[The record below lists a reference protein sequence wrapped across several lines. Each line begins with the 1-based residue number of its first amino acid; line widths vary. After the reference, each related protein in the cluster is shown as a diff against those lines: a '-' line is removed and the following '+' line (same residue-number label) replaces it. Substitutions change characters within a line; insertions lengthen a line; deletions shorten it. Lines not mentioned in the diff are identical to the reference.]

1 MKRTTWMLAVFM
13 IGASVMPVLA
23 WDAPTD
29 TQLATV
35 LADHSQLNALVQG
48 ASPSQLA
55 SVLSRALAQ
64 VDASALSAEGKSQVS
79 ALLYTRGLLLSGES
93 APQMVSS
100 LAGQVNPNVLPV
112 LAAST
117 AVAVGNT
124 EGVVMDA
131 LINAAGAGTEAA
143 AGVAVAAQ
151 DPASTL
157 SGDSLA
163 LVQQLVIE
171 MRGVAAPVIPP
182 PATAPYNLVPPV
194 VPRGEELPGEDIPQ
208 PPPVAETYSG
218 Q

>member
-1 MKRTTWMLAVFM
+1 MKLMKFALIACLTAM
-13 IGASVMPVLA
+13 SVMPVLA

-29 TQLATV
+29 SQIATV
-35 LADHSQLNALVQG
+35 LADHTQLVPLVQG

-55 SVLSRALAQ
+55 SVISRALAQ
-64 VDASALSAEGKSQVS
+64 VDASTLPVASKEQVS
-79 ALLYTRGLLLSGES
+79 ALIFTRGLLLSGES
-93 APQMVSS
+93 SQQMVSS

-143 AGVAVAAQ
+143 AAVAVAAQ
-151 DPASTL
+151 DPTTAL
-157 SGDSLA
+157 SADSLA

-171 MRGVAAPVIPP
+171 MRGVAAPIIPP

-194 VPRGEELPGEDIPQ
+194 VPQGEGIPT
-208 PPPVAETYSG
+208 PPPVAGTYTG

>member
-1 MKRTTWMLAVFM
+1 MKTTNWMVAALM
-13 IGASVMPVLA
+13 IGSSVMPVLA

-35 LADHSQLNALVQG
+35 LADHNQLAPLVQG

-55 SVLSRALAQ
+55 SVISRALAQ
-64 VDASALSAEGKSQVS
+64 VDASALPADGKSQVV

-100 LAGQVNPNVLPV
+100 LAGQVNANVLPV

-143 AGVAVAAQ
+143 AAVAVAAQ
-151 DPASTL
+151 DPASAL
-157 SGDSLA
+157 SSDSLA

-182 PATAPYNLVPPV
+182 PATAPFNLVPPV
-194 VPRGEELPGEDIPQ
+194 VPQGEGVPP
-208 PPPVAETYSG
+208 PPPVAGTYAG